1 MKHHRPNRCLAAAI
15 AIALGAGVHSA
26 WATNGMN
33 LEGYG
38 PIATAMGGAAQAY
51 DNGTAAMMNNPATLG
66 LMKEGNRV
74 DLALGMLG
82 PDVSATAT
90 TPGGASTAD
99 SSATAFFMPA
109 LGWARRSGEFTF
121 GFGVFGQGGMGTEY
135 GADTWMADPSQGG
148 MPNTALTNRSEVSV
162 GRAMIPLAYRV
173 NEQITLGGSLDFVWA
188 GMDLQ
193 MAMSEAQFQDLAN
206 PASQQAGYASGSLV
220 DSFGQLYE
228 PFGAP
233 GPGINT
239 LHYAY
244 FDFSDDSAFTGKAKG
259 YGLGGKLGA
268 VLRFSPRFTLG
279 LSYHSKTRISDLTAD
294 GATLT
299 MAVNG
304 DQGTLTT
311 GTPSG
316 SDVDMAIPVTGKITV
331 RDFQWPTT
339 IAVGAALQV
348 NDRLM
353 LVGDVK
359 NIGWSGVMKEFSMTF
374 EADNTASNG
383 GFAGKKMDM
392 ALYQNWRDQTVL
404 ALGGAY
410 RVNDS
415 LTLRLGVNRAADPI
429 PATYLNALFPAI
441 VENHI
446 SAGVGY
452 AQGPLSVDFSLTRA
466 SEAQSTNPGNGST
479 VPPVTST
486 HSQLNWQLM
495 GSYRF

>member
-1 MKHHRPNRCLAAAI
+1 
-15 AIALGAGVHSA
+15 
-26 WATNGMN
+26 
-33 LEGYG
+33 
-38 PIATAMGGAAQAY
+38 
-51 DNGTAAMMNNPATLG
+51 
-66 LMKEGNRV
+66 
-74 DLALGMLG
+74 
-82 PDVSATAT
+82 
-90 TPGGASTAD
+90 
-99 SSATAFFMPA
+99 
-109 LGWARRSGEFTF
+109 
-121 GFGVFGQGGMGTEY
+121 
-135 GADTWMADPSQGG
+135 
-148 MPNTALTNRSEVSV
+148 
-162 GRAMIPLAYRV
+162 
-173 NEQITLGGSLDFVWA
+173 
-188 GMDLQ
+188 
-193 MAMSEAQFQDLAN
+193 MSEAQFQDLAN

-233 GPGINT
+233 DPAINT

-259 YGLGGKLGA
+259 YGLGG
-268 VLRFSPRFTLG
+268 
-279 LSYHSKTRISDLTAD
+279 

>member
-1 MKHHRPNRCLAAAI
+1 MKRRPNRRLAAAV
-15 AIALGAGVHSA
+15 AIALGAGIHSA

-51 DNGTAAMMNNPATLG
+51 DNGTAAMMNNPATLA
-66 LMKEGNRV
+66 LMPEGNRI

-82 PDVSATAT
+82 PDVTATVT
-90 TPGGASTAD
+90 TPGGTMDAD
-99 SSATAFFMPA
+99 SSATAFYMPA
-109 LGWARRSGEFTF
+109 LGWARRSGDLTF

-135 GADTWMADPSQGG
+135 GKDTWMADPSNGALA
-148 MPNTALTNRSEVSV
+148 NTALVNRSEVSV
-162 GRAMIPLAYRV
+162 GRAMIPVAYRV
-173 NEQITLGGSLDFVWA
+173 NDQITLGGSLDFVWA

-206 PASQQAGYASGSLV
+206 PASQQAGRASGTLV

-228 PFGAP
+228 PFGAS
-233 GPGINT
+233 GPGINQ
-239 LHYAY
+239 LYYAY
-244 FDFSDDSAFTGKAKG
+244 FDFSDDSAFTGKAQG
-259 YGLGGKLGA
+259 AGLGGKLGA
-268 VLRFSPRFTLG
+268 VLRFSPRFSLG
-279 LSYHSKTRISDLTAD
+279 LSYHSKTYMSDLTTD
-294 GATLT
+294 GATMT

-304 DQGTLTT
+304 DQGALTS

-316 SDVDMAIPVTGKITV
+316 TDVDMTIPVTGKITV
-331 RDFQWPTT
+331 KDFQWPTT
-339 IAVGAALQV
+339 LAIGAALQV
-348 NDRLM
+348 NDRLT

-359 NIGWSGVMKEFSMTF
+359 NIGWSGVMKDFSMTF

-383 GFAGKKMDM
+383 GFAGKTMDM

-404 ALGGAY
+404 ALGGSY
-410 RVNDS
+410 RLNDAI
-415 LTLRLGVNRAADPI
+415 TLRAGINRAADPI
-429 PATYLNALFPAI
+429 PASYLNALFPAI

-446 SAGVGY
+446 TAGLGY
-452 AQGPLSVDFSLTRA
+452 QKGAASVDLSITRA
-466 SEAQSTNPGNGST
+466 SQAQSTNPGNGST

-495 GSYRF
+495 ASYRF